1 MISAWTVMP
10 ALVAGI
16 HALSLNRLKDV
27 DGRDKKPG
35 YDGGYNDLDPFRIN
49 RFGSAT
55 NRQMAVACAR
65 RSNTGGCRGTRRV
78 GPRARQ
84 WAAYRFAKSC
94 RAQR

>member
-35 YDGGYNDLDPFRIN
+35 YDGGYNDLDPFRI
-49 RFGSAT
+49 
-55 NRQMAVACAR
+55 
-65 RSNTGGCRGTRRV
+65 
-78 GPRARQ
+78 
-84 WAAYRFAKSC
+84 
-94 RAQR
+94 